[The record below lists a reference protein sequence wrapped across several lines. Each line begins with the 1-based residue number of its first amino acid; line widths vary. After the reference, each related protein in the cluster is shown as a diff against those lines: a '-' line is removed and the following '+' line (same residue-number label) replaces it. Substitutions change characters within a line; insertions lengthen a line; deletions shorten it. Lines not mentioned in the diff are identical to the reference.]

1 MKILEVIQH
10 YYLEKRKL
18 RLIISLENIYTSRH
32 AIIIRQIQPTF
43 SNKDMITLLPIDL
56 QSKLF
61 SFR

>member
-18 RLIISLENIYTSRH
+18 RLIISFENIYTSRH
-32 AIIIRQIQPTF
+32 VIITRQIQPTF
-43 SNKDMITLLPIDL
+43 PNKDMITLLTIDL

-61 SFR
+61 SSR